1 MKIDFIIEYMLYV
14 NDDIEDVNSDNDY
27 NNYNIMIT
35 QIYNDNHL

>member
-27 NNYNIMIT
+27 NNYNIMVT
-35 QIYNDNHL
+35 KIYNDNYL